1 MASSL
6 GASAWMRDFSFS
18 VCKVEVLQR
27 RLDGGEGYSTGKD
40 ASVRFPTIMGVWN
53 LSGSDG
59 VIVWRVF
66 YSMKIYNCGWGCTI
80 LDGE

>member
-27 RLDGGEGYSTGKD
+27 RLDGGEGYSTGK
-40 ASVRFPTIMGVWN
+40 G
-53 LSGSDG
+53 
-59 VIVWRVF
+59 
-66 YSMKIYNCGWGCTI
+66 
-80 LDGE
+80 

>member
-1 MASSL
+1 MSSHED
-6 GASAWMRDFSFS
+6 A
-18 VCKVEVLQR
+18 
-27 RLDGGEGYSTGKD
+27 EGCVSEKE
-40 ASVRFPTIMGVWN
+40 ACVRFPTIMGVWN